1 MANSDR
7 KSVRLRL
14 IAPRC
19 WPRGVEA
26 HHREAAPV
34 DRAVC
39 PEGQGDPEGR
49 VDRAV
54 RSDSGQADPAELAAQ
69 VVLVAPE
76 DRASGPT
83 GDRRAA

>member
-19 WPRGVEA
+19 WPHGVEA
-26 HHREAAPV
+26 RHPEAVPAG
-34 DRAVC
+34 RAAC
-39 PEGQGDPEGR
+39 PEAQGDPEGR
-49 VDRAV
+49 VDQEV

>member
-7 KSVRLRL
+7 KSVRRRL

-19 WPRGVEA
+19 WLRDVAA

-34 DRAVC
+34 DPAVA
-39 PEGQGDPEGR
+39 PAGR
-49 VDRAV
+49 VDQGV
-54 RSDSGQADPAELAAQ
+54 QSDSGQADPAELAAQ

-76 DRASGPT
+76 DQASDPMD
-83 GDRRAA
+83 DRRAA